1 MEEVEVEMQN
11 VSRWPVAAGLLVAA
25 LSASGLAF
33 QTGVKGDPVV
43 GTWTLNVAKSKFE
56 PGPALKNSTVTFSP
70 AGEGVRVV
78 AEFVGPDGPVK
89 TDYTGNYDGKD
100 YPITGATGVD
110 TVTLKRI
117 DANSTE
123 RIDKSGGKVIGTWT
137 RRVSADGKT
146 LTVTYKGTDAKGQK
160 VNNLMIFERKS

>member
-1 MEEVEVEMQN
+1 MKN
-11 VSRWPVAAGLLVAA
+11 VSRWSIAAGLTVAA
-25 LSASGLAF
+25 LSVSGLAF

-56 PGPALKNSTVTFSP
+56 PGPALKGATVTFSA

-78 AEFVGPDGPVK
+78 AEMLGADGPVK

-100 YPITGATGVD
+100 YPIKGATGVD
-110 TVTLKRI
+110 TVTLKRL

-123 RIDKSGGKVIGTWT
+123 RIDKSGGKVVGTWT
-137 RRVSADGKT
+137 RKVSADGKT

-160 VNNLMIFERKS
+160 VNNLMVFERKS